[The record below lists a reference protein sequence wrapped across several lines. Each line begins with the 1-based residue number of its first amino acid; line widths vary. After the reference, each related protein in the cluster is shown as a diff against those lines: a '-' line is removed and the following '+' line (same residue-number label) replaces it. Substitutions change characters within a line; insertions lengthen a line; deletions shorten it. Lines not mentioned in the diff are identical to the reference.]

1 MVNHDEN
8 CIFCKIIRKEI
19 PSEIVY
25 QDEKVTAFKDLSPIA
40 PVHVLIVPNTH
51 IPSLSE
57 SSSEHAELL
66 GEVLLAGAKIAR
78 DLKIDQSG
86 YRIVVNN
93 GADAGQTVFHIH
105 FHLLGGRELHFKTQ

>member
-1 MVNHDEN
+1 MNHAEN

-25 QDEKVTAFKDLSPIA
+25 QDDKVTAFKDLSPIA
-40 PVHVLIVPNTH
+40 PVHVLIVPNIH

-57 SSSEHAELL
+57 SSEEHAELL
-66 GEVLLAGAKIAR
+66 GELLLAGAKIAC
-78 DLKIDQSG
+78 DLKVDQSG

-93 GADAGQTVFHIH
+93 GPDAGQTVFHVH
-105 FHLLGGRELHFKTQ
+105 FHLLGGRELSFKTQ